1 VKLVVDSDAELK
13 MLGVDAARL
22 LCAGQIDDLV
32 ARFGYARALGRPIAD
47 AVRADIAASLTE
59 LEAQR
64 LGEVQSSSVKRF
76 EPNSTGLVGVVEVE
90 VSVDNGRS
98 VVLELVVS
106 GGEGDF
112 HLTLEDVSAAT

>member
-32 ARFGYARALGRPIAD
+32 AIGYARALGRPIAD